1 MCSYY
6 FVATSDQVHYH
17 VRSISLPS
25 RLHPL
30 SNDIEI
36 ELKNFELL
44 LASSSSSMDYYS
56 SITISSSVMNADL
69 LTRLVHLY
77 NCVNEQIIG
86 SSLSQKVLLHD
97 QDQEK
102 YLDKVLDMSL
112 VFLDVCGSARELLQ
126 LAKEHA
132 QDLQSALRR
141 GKGQDC
147 SSIKSQICDYF
158 CFKKRAKRE
167 ISKILKSLKKMENNH
182 GFVNS
187 KTHCLSN
194 VSKVLRELSIVTI
207 LVLRRVLIFMC
218 PQVLKKKN
226 NIGEWLLLFS
236 RKKRVINS
244 NEIDVFPCTI
254 VRKTNGFVKDD
265 LEIVKRRLEGVDECV
280 RELEAGLGCLFRC
293 LIRHRVSLL
302 NLLTP

>member
-6 FVATSDQVHYH
+6 FIATSDQVPYH

-132 QDLQSALRR
+132 QELQSAMRR
-141 GKGQDC
+141 HRKGQDC

-182 GFVNS
+182 GFVNV
-187 KTHCLSN
+187 K
-194 VSKVLRELSIVTI
+194 
-207 LVLRRVLIFMC
+207 
-218 PQVLKKKN
+218 
-226 NIGEWLLLFS
+226 
-236 RKKRVINS
+236 
-244 NEIDVFPCTI
+244 
-254 VRKTNGFVKDD
+254 KTNGFVKDD

>member
-1 MCSYY
+1 MCSYS
-6 FVATSDQVHYH
+6 FIATSDQVHYH

-44 LASSSSSMDYYS
+44 ASSMN
-56 SITISSSVMNADL
+56 NADL

-132 QDLQSALRR
+132 QELQSAMRR

-207 LVLRRVLIFMC
+207 LVLRRKDKNIIVDDGNYFCVLF
-218 PQVLKKKN
+218 
-226 NIGEWLLLFS
+226 FA
-236 RKKRVINS
+236 
-244 NEIDVFPCTI
+244 
-254 VRKTNGFVKDD
+254 VKD
-265 LEIVKRRLEGVDECV
+265 
-280 RELEAGLGCLFRC
+280 LFK
-293 LIRHRVSLL
+293 
-302 NLLTP
+302 T